1 MSYVICLNN
10 IHGVWIMNKSPA
22 QDYGL
27 LPKTN
32 PAHIDTTLSITL
44 RPNITECYRA

>member
-1 MSYVICLNN
+1 MDHEI
-10 IHGVWIMNKSPA
+10 PA

-32 PAHIDTTLSITL
+32 PAHLDTT
-44 RPNITECYRA
+44 PNITEYDPKTEHQGMLPSIAVNER